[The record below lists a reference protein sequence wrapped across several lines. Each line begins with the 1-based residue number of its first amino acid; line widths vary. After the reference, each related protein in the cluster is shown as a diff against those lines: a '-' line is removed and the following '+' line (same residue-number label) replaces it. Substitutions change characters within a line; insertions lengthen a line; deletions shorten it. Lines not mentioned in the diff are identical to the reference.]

1 MPSEVAR
8 YLTSPFLI
16 ILAWLSG
23 GIICLSGALSY
34 SELASSIPET
44 GGNYIYLRESFGK
57 AIAFLFGWPEV
68 LVIRPGSI
76 AAVAFI
82 FAEYLR
88 SFLCWEN
95 LPIKLTA
102 ISLVF
107 ILSFI
112 NILGLKQGKT
122 IQNLSTFTKVL
133 TLFGI
138 ILFGLL
144 SKKGSILNFFFLP
157 VYLYGYSLPWL

>member
-1 MPSEVAR
+1 MGVFRVPSEVAR

-23 GIICLSGALSY
+23 GIICLLGALSY

-57 AIAFLFGWPEV
+57 AIAFLFGWTEG

-76 AAVAFI
+76 VAVAFI

-88 SFLCWEN
+88 SFL
-95 LPIKLTA
+95 
-102 ISLVF
+102 S
-107 ILSFI
+107 
-112 NILGLKQGKT
+112 
-122 IQNLSTFTKVL
+122 
-133 TLFGI
+133 
-138 ILFGLL
+138 
-144 SKKGSILNFFFLP
+144 
-157 VYLYGYSLPWL
+157 